1 MKRFFITL
9 FQFVTV
15 AISLSFSAMYV
26 KNNDA
31 IFNQLYK
38 VLAVYCHKMV
48 IMWML
53 FL

>member
-15 AISLSFSAMYV
+15 AISLSFSAMYI
-26 KNNDA
+26 KNDDA
-31 IFNQLYK
+31 VFNQIYIL
-38 VLAVYCHKMV
+38 LAVYCDKMV
-48 IMWML
+48 IMWMP